1 MEYQNQPRREGT
13 EMSQAFML
21 RKEFHKLDDKIQRLA
36 KELHRLE
43 KQKKV
48 IGDKLLHLSMEE
60 AASKMDVLLGDELI

>member
-1 MEYQNQPRREGT
+1 
-13 EMSQAFML
+13 MSQVFML

-48 IGDKLLHLSMEE
+48 LGDKLLYISMEE
-60 AASKMDVLLGDELI
+60 AASKMDKLI

>member
-1 MEYQNQPRREGT
+1 
-13 EMSQAFML
+13 MSQVFML

-48 IGDKLLHLSMEE
+48 LGDKLLHLSMKE
-60 AASKMDVLLGDELI
+60 AAYKRDEFFRDEE

>member
-1 MEYQNQPRREGT
+1 
-13 EMSQAFML
+13 MSKAFML

-48 IGDKLLHLSMEE
+48 LGDKLLHLSMEE
-60 AASKMDVLLGDELI
+60 AAYKMDVLLGDELI

>member
-1 MEYQNQPRREGT
+1 
-13 EMSQAFML
+13 ML